1 MSVATRWA
9 RMQLLARPRRP
20 EALPK
25 RLDRHRIYV
34 LPTRFGLF
42 VATLL
47 VAMLLVAATAL
58 LLILLVLLA
67 LLLLVRV
74 LVLLCHVRS
83 PKPHAECGGRGH
95 RLQRMVNHAWVGG
108 YICVYACE

>member
-1 MSVATRWA
+1 VARS
-9 RMQLLARPRRP
+9 LFL
-20 EALPK
+20 
-25 RLDRHRIYV
+25 V
-34 LPTRFGLF
+34 LPTL
-42 VATLL
+42 LL
-47 VAMLLVAATAL
+47 VARVALLLFLLLLLLLVAATTL

-83 PKPHAECGGRGH
+83 PKPLAECGGRGH
-95 RLQRMVNHAWVGG
+95 RLQRMVNHAWVRG

>member
-1 MSVATRWA
+1 MA
-9 RMQLLARPRRP
+9 RSLFL
-20 EALPK
+20 
-25 RLDRHRIYV
+25 V
-34 LPTRFGLF
+34 LPTL
-42 VATLL
+42 LL
-47 VAMLLVAATAL
+47 VALVALLLFLLLLLLVTATTL

-67 LLLLVRV
+67 LLFLVRV

-83 PKPHAECGGRGH
+83 PKPLAECGGRGH

>member
-1 MSVATRWA
+1 MGRGFAGHVAHATRSFFFVVS
-9 RMQLLARPRRP
+9 
-20 EALPK
+20 AL
-25 RLDRHRIYV
+25 
-34 LPTRFGLF
+34 
-42 VATLL
+42 LL
-47 VAMLLVAATAL
+47 VLVALLLFLLLLLLLVAATAL

-67 LLLLVRV
+67 LLFLVRV

-83 PKPHAECGGRGH
+83 PKPLAECGGRGH